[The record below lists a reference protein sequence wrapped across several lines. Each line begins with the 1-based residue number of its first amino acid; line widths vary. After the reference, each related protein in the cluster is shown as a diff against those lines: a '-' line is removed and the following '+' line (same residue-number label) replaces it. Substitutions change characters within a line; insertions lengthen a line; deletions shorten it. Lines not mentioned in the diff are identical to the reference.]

1 MRYTCDGPAVE
12 ASVLQTGKTVLTVA
26 FLHLLCLI
34 KGIGG
39 SSASIPRTVYHAG
52 RIPSYL
58 LPRACHRQETLKGV
72 PQSRI
77 PSILE
82 LPAYSRGDAG
92 GAVKTE
98 GLTAEGR
105 GVSELFFISKREV
118 M

>member
-1 MRYTCDGPAVE
+1 M
-12 ASVLQTGKTVLTVA
+12 LA
-26 FLHLLCLI
+26 FLEQYIMQARFLHI
-34 KGIGG
+34 
-39 SSASIPRTVYHAG
+39 
-52 RIPSYL
+52 SY
-58 LPRACHRQETLKGV
+58 PEHVHRQETLKGV